1 MSGFNFGGTGA
12 PTGGFTFGTAKTAT
26 TTPATG
32 FSFST
37 SGTGG
42 FNFGAPFQP
51 ATSTPSTGLFSLT
64 TQTPA
69 TQTTGFTF
77 GTATLASGGTGFSLG
92 IGASKLNLSNTAAT
106 PAMANPSGFG
116 LGSSNL
122 TNAISS
128 TVTSSQGTA
137 PT

>member
-42 FNFGAPFQP
+42 FNFGAPSQP
-51 ATSTPSTGLFSLT
+51 ATSTPSTGLFSLA

-69 TQTTGFTF
+69 TQTTGFT
-77 GTATLASGGTGFSLG
+77 
-92 IGASKLNLSNTAAT
+92 
-106 PAMANPSGFG
+106 
-116 LGSSNL
+116 
-122 TNAISS
+122 
-128 TVTSSQGTA
+128 
-137 PT
+137 